1 MSRTIRRARNP
12 SISTTS
18 IRSTAR
24 RTWTTSASKARK
36 RNCARPPKAYGNHA
50 LALTLLG
57 TYLADFCDKDVRRR
71 IEIPKLMVD
80 EVRAGAHA
88 RHVMAA
94 YARMFEGMPELEI
107 LRALAYFDRQIG
119 RAHVWTP

>member
-1 MSRTIRRARNP
+1 MSRTTRLARNP
-12 SISTTS
+12 LTSTTS

-24 RTWTTSASKARK
+24 NTCATSASKASEEELRE
-36 RNCARPPKAYGNHA
+36 ASTAYANHA

-57 TYLADFCDKDVRRR
+57 TYLVDFCDKDVRRR

-80 EVRAGAHA
+80 ELKAGVHA

-94 YARMFEGMPELEI
+94 YARMFEGKPELGI
-107 LRALAYFDRQIG
+107 LRALAYFDRP
-119 RAHVWTP
+119 A